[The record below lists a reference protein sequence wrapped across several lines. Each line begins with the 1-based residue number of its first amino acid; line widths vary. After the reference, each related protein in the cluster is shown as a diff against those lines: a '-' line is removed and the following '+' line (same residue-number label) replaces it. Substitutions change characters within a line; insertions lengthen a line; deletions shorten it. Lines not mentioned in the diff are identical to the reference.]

1 MNRST
6 TNLGSHWGEGGSQQ
20 VFNTPKMAETCILAT
35 EGLFPTKSTA
45 NVVELVSIL
54 TWVDLNGSQDMF
66 SDTKVTTSRATSQIM
81 LDLKSCLLGQTQN
94 GQTQI
99 VNWWFQVFSS
109 VVSDIP
115 SLVEKSVKGNPS
127 SQAALIW
134 APKLAPLAPTAASLG
149 DFVFDLAAQAAKE
162 TLTKHC

>member
-54 TWVDLNGSQDMF
+54 SGSQWISRHVF
-66 SDTKVTTSRATSQIM
+66 GHQSHNISSNISDHVGSQKLFVGTNPKWPDPKLSTGGFKFFHQSSQTSQVW
-81 LDLKSCLLGQTQN
+81 LKNQSRGTQ
-94 GQTQI
+94 
-99 VNWWFQVFSS
+99 V
-109 VVSDIP
+109 
-115 SLVEKSVKGNPS
+115 
-127 SQAALIW
+127 
-134 APKLAPLAPTAASLG
+134 PKLQSFEPRNWPPWLPLQPLLATLSL
-149 DFVFDLAAQAAKE
+149 
-162 TLTKHC
+162 T